1 MVKNILIAVL
11 LLIIAI
17 GGYWWYQ
24 NQSVT
29 TSDSRETKPV
39 NGETTTVDE
48 AGITVEE
55 EGESMLGETT
65 TLVYQGKKLAGRES
79 PFLEFTPEDYAAAKL
94 SDKLL
99 VLYFYTNWLP
109 ASQTEAA
116 AAEDAFDELANPKV
130 IGFRINFE
138 DNGTSQAERALAAEL
153 AVTNQQNKIFIRG
166 GSVISQ
172 TAETWDK
179 ARFLTEINKLLK
191 N

>member
-1 MVKNILIAVL
+1 MIKNILIAVL
-11 LLIIAI
+11 LLIIAA
-17 GGYWWYQ
+17 GVYWWYQ
-24 NQSVT
+24 SQP
-29 TSDSRETKPV
+29 TSAKNEKDEV
-39 NGETTTVDE
+39 ELTTTTDALVE
-48 AGITVEE
+48 KNLTITE

-65 TLVYQGKKLAGRES
+65 ELVYQGKKLAGQES

-99 VLYFYTNWLP
+99 VLFFYTNWLP

-138 DNGTSQAERALAAEL
+138 DNETSEAERALATEL
-153 AVTNQQNKIFIRG
+153 SVTNQQNKIFVRG

-172 TAETWDK
+172 TADSWDK
-179 ARFLTEINKLLK
+179 ARFLTEINQVF
-191 N
+191 NN